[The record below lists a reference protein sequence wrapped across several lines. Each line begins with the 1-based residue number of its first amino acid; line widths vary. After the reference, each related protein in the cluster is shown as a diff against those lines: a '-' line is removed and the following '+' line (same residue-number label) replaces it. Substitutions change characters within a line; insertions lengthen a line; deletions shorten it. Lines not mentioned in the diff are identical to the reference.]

1 VRAEQIVA
9 EVDFVSIGTNDLAQY
24 TMAAD
29 RMQGALSD
37 LLDPWQPGVLD
48 VVGLACEGAAR
59 ADRPI
64 GVCGESAGD
73 PLLAL
78 VLVGL
83 GVTSLSMA
91 PSKVPVVRLA
101 LSLHSVAECQ
111 AIAEAARGSRTAVD
125 ALHAVRDAARSELTD
140 LL

>member
-1 VRAEQIVA
+1 
-9 EVDFVSIGTNDLAQY
+9 
-24 TMAAD
+24 MACD
-29 RMQGALSD
+29 G
-37 LLDPWQPGVLD
+37 
-48 VVGLACEGAAR
+48 AR
-59 ADRPI
+59 AAGRPI

-83 GVTSLSMA
+83 GVSSLSMA

-101 LSLHSVAECQ
+101 LSAHSQLECQ
-111 AIAEAARGSRTAVD
+111 GIAAAARGARTARE
-125 ALHAVRDAARSELTD
+125 AYEAVRDAANAELTA

>member
-1 VRAEQIVA
+1 
-9 EVDFVSIGTNDLAQY
+9 
-24 TMAAD
+24 M
-29 RMQGALSD
+29 
-37 LLDPWQPGVLD
+37 LD
-48 VVGLACEGAAR
+48 VVGLACAGAAR

-83 GVTSLSMA
+83 GATSLSMA

-101 LSLHSVAECQ
+101 LSLHTRADCQ
-111 AIAEAARGSRTAVD
+111 QLAAAARGARTAVD
-125 ALHAVRDAARSELTD
+125 ALTAVREAARNELID

>member
-1 VRAEQIVA
+1 MPTAVE
-9 EVDFVSIGTNDLAQY
+9 
-24 TMAAD
+24 
-29 RMQGALSD
+29 
-37 LLDPWQPGVLD
+37 
-48 VVGLACEGAAR
+48 
-59 ADRPI
+59 RPI

-101 LSLHSVAECQ
+101 LSLHTVAECQ
-111 AIAEAARGSRTAVD
+111 RLARWPGGPAPPSMR
-125 ALHAVRDAARSELTD
+125 
-140 LL
+140 